1 MSRSYNSKEAQI
13 QFNRFEKKL
22 KKFGFYWKYEFH
34 CENSEVRGPM
44 GYSISPM
51 TSPREIFEFDRYRT
65 VKVSDYLKSNPR
77 LKKDDR
83 RAENKIVRR
92 EANTKILKYLRCKE
106 EDVVMNGF
114 SKNPSKYW

>member
-13 QFNRFEKKL
+13 LFKRFEKKL
-22 KKFGFYWKYEFH
+22 KKFGFYWEYDDKLEEAKH
-34 CENSEVRGPM
+34 RGPM
-44 GYSISPM
+44 GYFVLSI

-65 VKVSDYLKSNPR
+65 VKVSAFLKTKPR
-77 LKKDDR
+77 LLKDDR
-83 RAENKIVRR
+83 RKENKILRR
-92 EANTKILKYLRCKE
+92 EANIKILKYLRCKE